1 MAAPVV
7 DALGHHDS
15 LPGRDPGGVHH
26 AAGRLAAG
34 DPAVDQVEP
43 GAGDAVQR
51 GRDGRGADAQ
61 AEEPPARMT
70 ALIALLGGV
79 RATVFASALLA
90 ALAWGSVQTHRLG
103 NAQEDAE
110 SAEKRATEAEIRI
123 DGFQALLV
131 RVNAEADRQLAE
143 SKAQALAGEVAV
155 TRAEERTEERR
166 VGKECGS
173 TCRTRGAP

>member
-15 LPGRDPGGVHH
+15 LPGCDRGGVHH

-34 DPAVDQVEP
+34 DPGVDQVEP

-70 ALIALLGGV
+70 ALSALLGGV

-103 NAQEDAE
+103 NAQED
-110 SAEKRATEAEIRI
+110 EIGRHTSELQSLMRI
-123 DGFQALLV
+123 SYA
-131 RVNAEADRQLAE
+131 
-143 SKAQALAGEVAV
+143 
-155 TRAEERTEERR
+155 
-166 VGKECGS
+166 
-173 TCRTRGAP
+173 